1 MLHMRIRR
9 QTLLCWD
16 QSNVFF
22 FLSCSTRNV
31 HIRAK
36 LNEQLLIG
44 ILPQWNEYIHLLNT
58 IFFFFITLP
67 YSNYN
72 LDRCDFTPTHLEKRR
87 CIFIFL
93 VKMTISLELNAMTS
107 RKTADVPAAASSVWL
122 AHWIATKVLNQNQL
136 RLAAK

>member
-1 MLHMRIRR
+1 M
-9 QTLLCWD
+9 
-16 QSNVFF
+16 N
-22 FLSCSTRNV
+22 SCSLGYCHNGMN
-31 HIRAK
+31 I
-36 LNEQLLIG
+36 
-44 ILPQWNEYIHLLNT
+44 YIYY
-58 IFFFFITLP
+58 IQFFFFFITLP

-72 LDRCDFTPTHLEKRR
+72 FDRCDFTPTHLEKRR